1 MGRRTGS
8 APARASTSI
17 ISPAKP
23 AGETLRGSRQRA
35 SVSHPA
41 TDRASNSHR
50 MWLESPRL
58 DKLSERLARS
68 ILSDI
73 VAGEMQ
79 VGAMLPSEAV
89 MMESYGVGRNSV
101 REALRILEIHGL
113 VKIKPGP
120 RGGPVVAPVS
130 SSDLARSVSLFFHAL
145 GATFG
150 DLLNA
155 RLIIEPL
162 MARLA
167 AKTITPES
175 KEALSAVLTRHD
187 EAGKHEEEWMP
198 ASADFHVMVNGLSGN
213 PVLDLMSQALIQIY
227 VERTPLQFP
236 ADQSE
241 EVRRVHHRIAKA
253 IIAGDSDLAESRM
266 RRHIESQVTR
276 ARRSQPELL
285 DELIDWQ

>member
-1 MGRRTGS
+1 
-8 APARASTSI
+8 
-17 ISPAKP
+17 
-23 AGETLRGSRQRA
+23 
-35 SVSHPA
+35 
-41 TDRASNSHR
+41 

-73 VAGEMQ
+73 VVGEMQ

-120 RGGPVVAPVS
+120 RGGPVVAEVN

-167 AKTITPES
+167 AERITPES
-175 KEALSAVLTRHD
+175 AVALSASLTRHD
-187 EAGKHEEEWMP
+187 EAEKHEEEWKS
-198 ASADFHVMVNGLSGN
+198 ASADFHVTVNGLSGN
-213 PVLDLMSQALIQIY
+213 PVLDLMSRALIHIY
-227 VERTPLQFP
+227 VERTPVQFP
-236 ADQSE
+236 QDQSE

-253 IIAGDSDLAESRM
+253 IIAGNPDLAESRM
-266 RRHIESQVTR
+266 RRHIETQVTK

-285 DELIDWQ
+285 DDLIDWQ

>member
-1 MGRRTGS
+1 
-8 APARASTSI
+8 
-17 ISPAKP
+17 
-23 AGETLRGSRQRA
+23 
-35 SVSHPA
+35 
-41 TDRASNSHR
+41 

-213 PVLDLMSQALIQIY
+213 PVLDLISQALIQIY

>member
-8 APARASTSI
+8 APARAATSI

-23 AGETLRGSRQRA
+23 AGETVRGSRQRA
-35 SVSHPA
+35 NVSHSA
-41 TDRASNSHR
+41 TDSTSNNHR

-73 VAGEMQ
+73 VVGKMQ

-120 RGGPVVAPVS
+120 RGGPVVAQVS
-130 SSDLARSVSLFFHAL
+130 SGDLARSVSLFFHAL

-167 AKTITPES
+167 TERITPES
-175 KEALSAVLTRHD
+175 AEALSASLTRHD

-198 ASADFHVMVNGLSGN
+198 ASAGFHVIVSGLSGN

-227 VERTPLQFP
+227 VERTPFQFP

-253 IIAGDSDLAESRM
+253 IVAGDSDLAESRM

-276 ARRSQPELL
+276 VKRSRPELL